1 MGYKKLRSIFL
12 VFDHDI
18 EVRDKFLILGD
29 LEEINGYKL
38 LKKGSFDV
46 YVKSESSLGIV
57 EIDIVRFFLIEGE
70 RTKFEFSVTFDC
82 FESFL
87 QDPDIMTTYGE
98 YIDRYE
104 KFFPYYMSVYEE
116 KHHVVIE
123 NSAYIDFEEV
133 KNKVPK
139 KLRPWAEFIETFT
152 KNNPYYQATA
162 WLVEYYKIYFKL
174 RFGL

>member
-1 MGYKKLRSIFL
+1 MRSIFL

-29 LEEINGYKL
+29 LEEINGYRL
-38 LKKGSFDV
+38 LKKGNFDV
-46 YVKSESSLGIV
+46 YARSDFGIV

-87 QDPDIMTTYGE
+87 RDQDCTTTYGE

-104 KFFPYYMSVYEE
+104 KFFPYYMSVYAK
-116 KHHVVIE
+116 KHHIVIE
-123 NSAYIDFEEV
+123 NSAYIDFEEA
-133 KNKVPK
+133 KNEVPE

-162 WLVEYYKIYFKL
+162 WLVDYYKTYFKL